1 MQLYEEKE
9 SLGTQTQMTQSE
21 DQTID
26 QEAKT
31 KTTTMKTQ

>member
-9 SLGTQTQMTQSE
+9 SLGTQTQMTQSKE
-21 DQTID
+21 QTID